1 MLGQPSVIA
10 RLMGMEDHHHQ
21 HALVPATATT
31 IVQASGRTTTIS
43 VLKPSSSQ
51 AEQPKCGPLGAH
63 HGRRVGG
70 DYYRY
75 CLNKM
80 KPRRRRARRDRRR
93 REHPQEELLH
103 QIKEGFRASWQL
115 ASMAS
120 TPLGTEEDTAMA
132 DASGRRSGGRVA
144 GLLDGRCI
152 QRIAQ
157 ENLRREKMARY
168 GYGGR
173 QSSVEGEE
181 GGVKALVV
189 GLKKKNDEE
198 SEQRHGGSEVS
209 ASDEFSGE
217 HGDHDQMS
225 TTSPEKLRGV
235 PATRIAIL
243 RPATGA
249 TRGAAGDHGSATPS
263 WKAVRDGGMDMEDFL
278 REVKERAERLK
289 DEMKAKADGPGD
301 AVAKARRGWGSVGDG
316 PERTAHDTARQIRE
330 AVGKRLSRLESF
342 RVFRGDR
349 GRRDGS
355 LSPEHRML
363 RSVMARTEAM
373 SPTKTTGRGSRGS
386 RWSPLRAGAGVNDR
400 QSPDRD
406 PRRSPAKL
414 HDDDGVDFVVA
425 SPRALLRSFSAP
437 AAGCSSGASSE
448 GAEKTVGRSRSFSIF
463 RGTVASLRH
472 SLCMGGG
479 AGKLLLTHLSRKKP
493 SSPASPRQN
502 FLSAGPPSPV
512 SPLEVSGGRHFSGDL
527 NCTFL
532 PESSPRWNPRCSSEL
547 EASVGGGESPWEWK
561 ADAAAESDDP
571 DTAYVREVLVAAGLF
586 VEDDDEAPVART
598 DSIAISDDVFEE
610 VEDGHYYRRLRYRDD
625 GAGEDEELGAA
636 DRRRLLFDL
645 ANEALLAGARPAV
658 SSSSPSCLRRWVVEC
673 NDGAPSSSRPR
684 GRELEDEV
692 WRHVA
697 RATADGTAERD
708 VGRSPWVPEALC
720 GDACA
725 VGRKIERAI
734 FDELV
739 GDVVRQL
746 FV

>member
-10 RLMGMEDHHHQ
+10 RLMGMEDHHQ
-21 HALVPATATT
+21 TTATA
-31 IVQASGRTTTIS
+31 VVHASEGTTTVIS
-43 VLKPSSSQ
+43 LLKPASSQ
-51 AEQPKCGPLGAH
+51 VEQPRCGPLGSH
-63 HGRRVGG
+63 HGRRIGG

-80 KPRRRRARRDRRR
+80 KPGRRRRARRDGRR
-93 REHPQEELLH
+93 REHPQEELLDK
-103 QIKEGFRASWQL
+103 IKEDFRASWQL
-115 ASMAS
+115 ASTA
-120 TPLGTEEDTAMA
+120 TPPLGTEDEETVA
-132 DASGRRSGGRVA
+132 DASGRRRSGDRVA

-173 QSSVEGEE
+173 RSSVEEE
-181 GGVKALVV
+181 EDGVKALVV
-189 GLKKKNDEE
+189 GLKKKNAEE
-198 SEQRHGGSEVS
+198 EAEQLHGGSEAG
-209 ASDEFSGE
+209 ASEEFS
-217 HGDHDQMS
+217 GDHDQMS
-225 TTSPEKLRGV
+225 STSSEKSRGM

-243 RPATGA
+243 RPTTGTT
-249 TRGAAGDHGSATPS
+249 TRAAAGDHRNAPPS

-289 DEMKAKADGPGD
+289 VETEAKADGPGD
-301 AVAKARRGWGSVGDG
+301 VVAKARKGWGSVGDDPAG
-316 PERTAHDTARQIRE
+316 TAQDTARQIRE

-349 GRRDGS
+349 SRRDGAAVS
-355 LSPEHRML
+355 PSPEHRML
-363 RSVMARTEAM
+363 KSVMARTEGM
-373 SPTKTTGRGSRGS
+373 SPTKITGRGPRVS
-386 RWSPLRAGAGVNDR
+386 RWSPLRAGSGVNDR

-414 HDDDGVDFVVA
+414 HDDGIDFVAA

-437 AAGCSSGASSE
+437 AAGCSDASSV
-448 GAEKTVGRSRSFSIF
+448 GAGKLVDRCRSLSIF
-463 RGTVASLRH
+463 RGTVASLRQ
-472 SLCMGGG
+472 SLCLGGG
-479 AGKLLLTHLSRKKP
+479 AGKLLLMHLSKKKA

-502 FLSAGPPSPV
+502 LLAGLAPPSPV

-532 PESSPRWNPRCSSEL
+532 PESSPRWSPRCSSEF
-547 EASVGGGESPWEWK
+547 EASVGGGESPWERK

-586 VEDDDEAPVART
+586 NDDDGDTAASRM
-598 DSIAISDDVFEE
+598 DSIVISEEVFDE
-610 VEDGHYYRRLRYRDD
+610 VEDGYYYRHLRRRDD

-658 SSSSPSCLRRWVVEC
+658 SYSSPYCLSRWVVEC
-673 NDGAPSSSRPR
+673 NNGAPSSSRLR

-697 RATADGTAERD
+697 MVTVDGTAERE

-720 GDACA
+720 EDACA

-734 FDELV
+734 FDELL

>member
-10 RLMGMEDHHHQ
+10 RLMGMEDHHH
-21 HALVPATATT
+21 HTTVPATAIVQSSERTT
-31 IVQASGRTTTIS
+31 IIS
-43 VLKPSSSQ
+43 LLRPSSPQ

-63 HGRRVGG
+63 HGRRIGG

-75 CLNKM
+75 CLSKM
-80 KPRRRRARRDRRR
+80 KPRRRRARRDGRR
-93 REHPQEELLH
+93 REHPQEYLLEK
-103 QIKEGFRASWQL
+103 IKEDFRASWQL
-115 ASMAS
+115 APTA
-120 TPLGTEEDTAMA
+120 TPPLGTEEDEEVVT
-132 DASGRRSGGRVA
+132 SGRRSGGRVA

-157 ENLRREKMARY
+157 ENLRREKLARY

-181 GGVKALVV
+181 DEGIKALVV
-189 GLKKKNDEE
+189 GLQKNAEE
-198 SEQRHGGSEVS
+198 AEQLHGGSEGS
-209 ASDEFSGE
+209 ASEEFSGE
-217 HGDHDQMS
+217 HDEHDQTS
-225 TTSPEKLRGV
+225 TTSSEKLRGM

-243 RPATGA
+243 RPTTSATL
-249 TRGAAGDHGSATPS
+249 GAAGDHRNAVPTPS

-278 REVKERAERLK
+278 REVKHRAERLK
-289 DEMKAKADGPGD
+289 AEIKAKTDAPGD
-301 AVAKARRGWGSVGDG
+301 VVAKARRGWGSVGAG
-316 PERTAHDTARQIRE
+316 PERTAHDTPRQIRE

-355 LSPEHRML
+355 PSPEHRML

-373 SPTKTTGRGSRGS
+373 SPTKTTGRGPRGS

-414 HDDDGVDFVVA
+414 RGDDGVDFVAA

-437 AAGCSSGASSE
+437 AAGCSSEASSE
-448 GAEKTVGRSRSFSIF
+448 GEQKMVGRSRSFSIF
-463 RGTVASLRH
+463 RGTVASLRQ
-472 SLCMGGG
+472 SLCLGGG
-479 AGKLLLTHLSRKKP
+479 AGKLLLMHLSRKKP

-502 FLSAGPPSPV
+502 FLSAGLAPPSPV

-532 PESSPRWNPRCSSEL
+532 PESSPRWSPRCSSEF

-561 ADAAAESDDP
+561 ADAAAGSDDP

-586 VEDDDEAPVART
+586 DDDDDAAVART
-598 DSIAISDDVFEE
+598 DSIVISEEVFEE
-610 VEDGHYYRRLRYRDD
+610 VEDGYYYRRLRRRDD

-645 ANEALLAGARPAV
+645 ANEALQAVSRPSV
-658 SSSSPSCLRRWVVEC
+658 SSSSPSCLSWWVVEC

-697 RATADGTAERD
+697 RATADGTAERE
-708 VGRSPWVPEALC
+708 VGRSPWAPEALC

-725 VGRKIERAI
+725 VGRKLERAI